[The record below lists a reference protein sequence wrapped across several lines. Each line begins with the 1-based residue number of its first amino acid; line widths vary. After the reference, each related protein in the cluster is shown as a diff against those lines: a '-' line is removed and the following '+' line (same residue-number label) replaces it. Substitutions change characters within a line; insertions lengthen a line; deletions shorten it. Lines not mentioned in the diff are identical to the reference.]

1 MKPIQDKINYK
12 RILVIEKINKKK
24 KKVFNGEICITDIY
38 ILGKPWT
45 NIHKFWSILTKILE
59 NLEMYKSRFG
69 IDKFASYY

>member
-38 ILGKPWT
+38 ILGKP
-45 NIHKFWSILTKILE
+45 
-59 NLEMYKSRFG
+59 
-69 IDKFASYY
+69 